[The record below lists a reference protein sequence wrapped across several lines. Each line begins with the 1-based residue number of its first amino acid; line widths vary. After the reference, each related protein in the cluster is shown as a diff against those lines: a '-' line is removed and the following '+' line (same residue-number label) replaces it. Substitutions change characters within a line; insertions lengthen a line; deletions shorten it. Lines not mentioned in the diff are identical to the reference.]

1 MLPPHPGKWE
11 TVDSHQAHQARAL
24 WIIQAGQAEIRA
36 VEVKPP
42 VAGEVGI
49 RAVVSGISRGTE
61 ALVFHGKV
69 PASEQSRMRCPFQEG
84 EFGFP
89 VKYGYA
95 SVGVVEQG
103 PSKRIGERVLCLYPH
118 QTRYTIP
125 EAAALPVPTDVPTQR
140 AVLAP
145 QIETALNAMWDASP
159 RIGERIAV
167 VGGGVIGC
175 LVAFLCAGI
184 PAADVTLFDPDSDR
198 RRIATALGFGYAPLE
213 DAHPGSHDLV
223 FHASGTAEGLDLALE
238 LGAFEARIIELSWHG
253 DTRVPIRLGGA
264 FHSQRLTI
272 QSSQVGAV
280 APSHRTRWTHRDR
293 LALALRLAADPRLDI
308 LVQEAVTFDDL
319 PAALPRL
326 LGTTSLLGTA
336 GALLTRVLYP
346 EGNP

>member
-1 MLPPHPGKWE
+1 MESRGSCK
-11 TVDSHQAHQARAL
+11 ARAI
-24 WIIQAGQAEIRA
+24 WIIRAGEAEIREA
-36 VEVKPP
+36 RIEPP
-42 VAGEVGI
+42 AGGEVCI
-49 RAVVSGISRGTE
+49 RTLASGISRGTE

-69 PASEQSRMRCPFQEG
+69 PSSEQSRMRCPFQEG

-103 PSKRIGERVLCLYPH
+103 PPERIGERVLCLYPH

-125 EAAALPVPTDVPTQR
+125 EAAALPVPADVPTHR

-145 QIETALNAMWDASP
+145 QIETALNATWDASP

-184 PAADVTLFDPDSDR
+184 PAADVTLFDPDGDR
-198 RRIATALGFGYAPLE
+198 RRVATALGFDYAGLGDPRR
-213 DAHPGSHDLV
+213 GSHDLV

-238 LGAFEARIIELSWHG
+238 LAAFEARVIELSWHG
-253 DTRVPIRLGGA
+253 DAPVPIRLGGA

-280 APSHRTRWTHRDR
+280 APSHRARWTHRDR
-293 LALALRLAADPRLDI
+293 LALALRLAANPRLDI

-319 PAALPRL
+319 PAELPRL
-326 LGTTSLLGTA
+326 LGTA
-336 GALLTRVLYP
+336 CALLTRVLYP